1 MSGTR
6 AEVVLTD
13 IRQSLKKFKKW
24 AAYSPENYEHL
35 YALLKAENY
44 RLHNNDN
51 KAELYY
57 DRAIRLASMN
67 GFVQD
72 TALAYERAANYYL
85 AKQQKKTARHYILN
99 GIQNIEAWGAETVA
113 RRWAR
118 DYQVHRK
125 LENQSRESLTFDMMT
140 VLRRLNLLQ
149 QPSVWKNYCIK
160 YCFPVK
166 ARGANSGY
174 FIHKQQQELLVL
186 AKAEAAENLYD
197 V

>member
-6 AEVVLTD
+6 AEVVFNGYTSKP
-13 IRQSLKKFKKW
+13 QKFKKW

-35 YALLKAENY
+35 YALLMAENY

-51 KAELYY
+51 EAELYY

-99 GIQNIEAWGAETVA
+99 GIQNIETWGAETVA

-125 LENQSRESLTFDMMT
+125 LENQSRESLSFDMMT

-160 YCFPVK
+160 YCFPC
-166 ARGANSGY
+166 
-174 FIHKQQQELLVL
+174 
-186 AKAEAAENLYD
+186 
-197 V
+197 